1 MAEGFQPSP
10 RAAEASNF
18 LVVHFL
24 TLRKA
29 VGFIGIALPFVMVI
43 GENVRDWLAPGA
55 SPIGRQIIELSL
67 SAYFHTGMRDVF
79 VGSLCA
85 IGVFLLCY
93 KGYERRDDL
102 VAGAAGACAL
112 LVALFPTAEQS
123 REAGDTGVR
132 APDSVTFFSG
142 PNAPDPAVVGWIH
155 FGSAAL
161 LFALLAYMSFF
172 LFTRSDKP
180 SPTERKIRR
189 NHVYR
194 ICGVVILTCI
204 VAIAV
209 GKLFFDAG
217 FERTTRFVFWF
228 EAIAVV
234 VFGISWL
241 TKGEMILKDRP
252 GE

>member
-1 MAEGFQPSP
+1 MAEDVHPSP
-10 RAAEASNF
+10 RVAESNNF

-29 VGFIGIALPFVMVI
+29 LGVIGITLPFVMVV
-43 GENVRDWLAPGA
+43 GENLRDWLAPHA
-55 SPIGRQIIELSL
+55 APIGRQVIELSL

-79 VGSLCA
+79 VGSLCT

-112 LVALFPTAEQS
+112 LVALFPTTEQS
-123 REAGDTGVR
+123 REAGDTGIR
-132 APDSVTFFSG
+132 PPDSVTFFSG

-161 LFALLAYMSFF
+161 LFGLLAYMSIV
-172 LFTRSDKP
+172 LFTRSDTP
-180 SPTERKIRR
+180 SPTKRKKTR

-194 ICGVVILTCI
+194 ICGWVILACI
-204 VAIAV
+204 AAIAA
-209 GKLFFDAG
+209 GKLLFDAD
-217 FERTTRFVFWF
+217 FERRTRFVFWF
-228 EAIAVV
+228 ESIAVV